1 MEKDIVKKL
10 QEEAKNFITQNI
22 LVLKN
27 FKIKIYPKEIEVYY
41 YNDDFKDKAVHRK
54 PQQTMKYKDH
64 FYVHR
69 CKNSDSY
76 KGGNRAGLD
85 FVVSDDE
92 NTYYS
97 YLIRSA
103 VINGQPFYGPNNVL
117 NAIKSACGYVENADL
132 EKQLV
137 DTVSSDVKYN
147 DIIYT
152 TRIGLSDNVDAYFR
166 GCALRLVAL
175 DKDFKNARYKAKEQ
189 IVLDYLKQSKST
201 KIQAETFCKDNL
213 TYLPSKIIEYYDNK
227 N

>member
-1 MEKDIVKKL
+1 MEKLIERL
-10 QEEAKNFITQNI
+10 QKEAKQFITQKK
-22 LVLKN
+22 LVLN
-27 FKIKIYPKEIEVYY
+27 GVEIYPKEIEVYY
-41 YNDDFKDKAVHRK
+41 HNDDFKDNAVHK
-54 PQQTMKYKDH
+54 KIQQTKKFKNH

-92 NTYYS
+92 NTFYS

-103 VINGQPFYGPNNVL
+103 VINGQSFYGPNKVL
-117 NAIKSACGYVENADL
+117 NEIKRVCGYVENADL

-137 DTVSSDVKYN
+137 DTDSSDAKY
-147 DIIYT
+147 DDVIYT
-152 TRIGLSDNVDAYFR
+152 TRFGLSDNVDAFFL
-166 GCALRLVAL
+166 GSALRLVAL

-201 KIQAETFCKDNL
+201 KIQAEAFCKNYL